1 MKVIIAGSRTITD
14 QNIVDHAVFNSGL
27 GISEVVCGG
36 ARGVDRLGEQW
47 ARGCTPVKIF
57 LADWDT
63 HGKAAGHIRNAEM
76 AAYADA
82 LILVWD
88 GESRGS
94 ADMLQK
100 AKALGLLIHETVIP
114 SFM

>member
-14 QNIVDHAVFNSGL
+14 QKIVDHAVFNSGL
-27 GISEVVCGG
+27 RISEVVCGG
-36 ARGVDRLGEQW
+36 ARGVDKLGKRW
-47 ARGCTPVKIF
+47 ARGYTPVKMF

-63 HGKAAGHIRNAEM
+63 HGKAAGHIRNAQM
-76 AAYADA
+76 ASYADA

-100 AKALGLLIHETVIP
+100 AKALDLPVYEAIIP

>member
-14 QNIVDHAVFNSGL
+14 QNIVDHAVFNSGFR
-27 GISEVVCGG
+27 ISEVVCGG
-36 ARGVDRLGEQW
+36 ARGVDRLGKQW
-47 ARGCTPVKIF
+47 ARGYTPVKMF
-57 LADWDT
+57 PADWDT
-63 HGKAAGHIRNAEM
+63 HGKAAGHIRNTQM

-94 ADMLQK
+94 ADMIQK
-100 AKALGLLIHETVIP
+100 ARAHDLYIYEVIIP